1 MVRSR
6 GTAEEYDVV
15 EDSEPEREQRRQQRK
30 SNLKNERTAQESPPS
45 HDCHQREIR
54 LHDSLPFVA
63 GSPQPNKEPSLEPDS
78 PASAKNIQQLLHVT
92 NVERVRGHEGVQT
105 CANEPIAEEPEINQI
120 TSPNINLTRSTCP
133 SPPPIVT
140 IESFNLTSDSEKEDQ
155 LSLMQI
161 SRFAYQPSMSKDCSK
176 PAISCQPAKPPR
188 NVGDPGPSRPI
199 DFSKP
204 KKAVHRR
211 VSDDVA
217 DSQLTKLLK
226 CIGCGLQWTS
236 RKTAKQKRLHIEQCA
251 KKNFLTKDT
260 VQILIKRETGQGS
273 CSKDDG
279 IPSDSARN
287 DNESATVT
295 LMDSVVPS
303 EPVRKARRQQVVPTV
318 RSLPET
324 REGILDRARDILGPS
339 ARIEV
344 NAPQV
349 GAGPPSKNGAEVQST
364 QPFRRSLLA
373 SRNTDPPNLWRSDVV
388 QVGVNQAFGAGAL
401 RGREGTAGRMVEG
414 YTEGSPFP
422 QTQQFDASKLAQ
434 EFNSRNDEVFLRKRS
449 LSPLQED
456 SDRVVR
462 PRLI

>member
-30 SNLKNERTAQESPPS
+30 PNLKNERTTQESPPS
-45 HDCHQREIR
+45 HDRHQQEIR
-54 LHDSLPFVA
+54 LRDSLPSVV
-63 GSPQPNKEPSLEPDS
+63 GSPQPNREPSLEPDS
-78 PASAKNIQQLLHVT
+78 LTGTKNIQQIHVT
-92 NVERVRGHEGVQT
+92 NVERVRGHEGLQT
-105 CANEPIAEEPEINQI
+105 CANEPIAEEPSINKI
-120 TSPNINLTRSTCP
+120 TSPNINPTRSTCP

-161 SRFAYQPSMSKDCSK
+161 SRFAYQPPMSKDCSK
-176 PAISCQPAKPPR
+176 PAISCQTAKPPR
-188 NVGDPGPSRPI
+188 DVGDPGPI

-204 KKAVHRR
+204 KKVAHKR
-211 VSDDVA
+211 VPDEVA

-279 IPSDSARN
+279 ILSGSARN
-287 DNESATVT
+287 DNESAAFT

-303 EPVRKARRQQVVPTV
+303 GPVRKVRRQQVVPTV

-339 ARIEV
+339 ARIQV

-373 SRNTDPPNLWRSDVV
+373 SRNTDPPNLWRTDVV
-388 QVGVNQAFGAGAL
+388 QVGVNQAFGASAL

-414 YTEGSPFP
+414 YTEDSPFP

-434 EFNSRNDEVFLRKRS
+434 EFNSRNDEVSVRKRS
-449 LSPLQED
+449 LLPLQED

-462 PRLI
+462 PRLV